1 MQRARLDG
9 LLATLAAAISA
20 VERGDLA
27 EAIGHL
33 SLGTQQC
40 VQLATPPPPPAWA
53 IPSGVLE
60 PDEALDI
67 HAVST
72 LTGYSVTRLRHRG
85 HTLPGF
91 KKWPDGKVTWWK
103 RQLVAG
109 IQSDTHGRR
118 R

>member
-1 MQRARLDG
+1 MHATSLDG
-9 LLATLAAAISA
+9 LLATLAAAIA
-20 VERGDLA
+20 AIERRALA

-33 SLGTQQC
+33 SLGMQQC
-40 VQLATPPPPPAWA
+40 VQLAAPPPPLSS
-53 IPSGVLE
+53 IPTGVLE

-85 HTLPGF
+85 HTLPGY

-103 RQLVAG
+103 RQLLAG
-109 IQSDTHGRR
+109 IQGDTHGRR

>member
-20 VERGDLA
+20 VERGDLP

-40 VQLATPPPPPAWA
+40 VQLATPLPPPAPPA
-53 IPSGVLE
+53 PAVVE

-103 RQLVAG
+103 RQLLAG

-118 R
+118 G

>member
-1 MQRARLDG
+1 MHATRLDG
-9 LLATLAAAISA
+9 LLATLAAAIAA
-20 VERGDLA
+20 VERGALA

-40 VQLATPPPPPAWA
+40 VELATPPPLSPVPT
-53 IPSGVLE
+53 VLE